1 MSGNKFDQEIKEKF
15 ESRKIQPSAGAWQQI
30 ESQLNTAPVKRN
42 RPFVWVSAAAVLVG
56 VSLISF
62 LYFNRT
68 EEYQQS
74 VEQMVIQPVEKSE
87 SELQVRDLNDQVE
100 MKMPEKTEIAS
111 TGDESVIKSVEKVVK
126 SKPKLKDSD
135 NLATIQEVKLKPAE
149 SENFENNDNLIDSK
163 VEELVAQIAEMEED
177 KVALTDAEVDSL
189 LEQAREDILKSK
201 VKAVNGSVDATAL
214 LAEVETELDQS
225 FRDQLFD
232 VLKQRYLRVKTA
244 LADRN
249 Q

>member
-1 MSGNKFDQEIKEKF
+1 MSVNKFDQEIKEKF

-30 ESQLNTAPVKRN
+30 ESQLNAAPVKRN
-42 RPFVWVSAAAVLVG
+42 RPFGWVSAAAVLVG

-68 EEYQQS
+68 EEYQQP
-74 VEQMVIQPVEKSE
+74 VEQMVVQPVEKSE
-87 SELQVRDLNDQVE
+87 SELHVKDLKDQVE
-100 MKMPEKTEIAS
+100 MKIPEKTQIAN
-111 TGDESVIKSVEKVVK
+111 TGDESMVKSVEKVVK

-149 SENFENNDNLIDSK
+149 SVNLENNDKLIDSK
-163 VEELVAQIAEMEED
+163 VDELVAQIAGMEED

-201 VKAVNGSVDATAL
+201 VKAVNGSVDAMAL